1 MTKHL
6 HCLTA
11 HRDAAIVS
19 VLSVFVGTFAFSLF
33 VLHSDS
39 AQISHGF
46 DVTAPL
52 LFERIIALL
61 HAIGG

>member
-1 MTKHL
+1 MIKHL
-6 HCLTA
+6 HCLNA

-19 VLSVFVGTFAFSLF
+19 VLTAFVGTFAFSLF
-33 VLHSDS
+33 ILHSDS
-39 AQISHGF
+39 VQISHGF

-61 HAIGG
+61 HSIGE